1 MILAIGTVLF
11 IIVMATILVLV
22 SIWLSKKI

>member
-1 MILAIGTVLF
+1 MILAFGMVLF
-11 IIVMATILVLV
+11 IVVMATILVLV

>member
-1 MILAIGTVLF
+1 MILAFGTVLF
-11 IIVMATILVLV
+11 IVVMATILVLV

>member
-1 MILAIGTVLF
+1 MILAFGTVLF
-11 IIVMATILVLV
+11 IIVKATILVLV